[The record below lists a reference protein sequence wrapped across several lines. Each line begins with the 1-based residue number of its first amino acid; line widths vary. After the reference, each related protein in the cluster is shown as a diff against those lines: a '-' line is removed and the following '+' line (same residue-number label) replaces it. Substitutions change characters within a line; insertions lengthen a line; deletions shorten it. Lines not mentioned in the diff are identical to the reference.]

1 MTKREISLV
10 AVIVVLIGLF
20 AGYAL
25 AQSGGDDGSDT
36 AAGTSTTTT
45 TEAPSTSTTGPTT
58 TTTSTTSTST
68 TTSTTT
74 TSTTTTSTTT
84 STVPPPPLADLP
96 SGEIAGFGIGSP
108 LPDVIDELIS
118 SYGPPDD
125 DSGWAEGCQFDG
137 SDGTKERSYIWGRL
151 HVVFSRFEGPEVL
164 ERWSWNPGP
173 DDPTPGEVRLHDGVA
188 NTATIAEISAL
199 TGFETNYQ
207 EPFGLTLVTDN
218 FTWIYLAFG
227 ESVDEPVFEISW
239 GGGFCD

>member
-1 MTKREISLV
+1 MTRREAGLV
-10 AVIVVLIGLF
+10 AVIVLLIGLF

-25 AQSGGDDGSDT
+25 AQSGGDDGPDT
-36 AAGTSTTTT
+36 AAGEGTSTT
-45 TEAPSTSTTGPTT
+45 STTSEAPTT
-58 TTTSTTSTST
+58 TSTSTTSTST

-84 STVPPPPLADLP
+84 TTTSTVPPPPMADVP
-96 SGEIAGFGIGSP
+96 SGQVAGFAIGSP
-108 LPDVIDELIS
+108 LADVVDELIT

-125 DSGWAEGCQFDG
+125 DSGWSAGCQFDG
-137 SDGTKERSYIWGRL
+137 SDGSMERSYAWGRL
-151 HVVFSRFEGPEVL
+151 RVVFSRFEGPEIL

-173 DDPTPGEVRLHDGVA
+173 DDPTPGEVRLHEGVVA
-188 NTATIAEISAL
+188 TSTIAEISAV
-199 TGFETNYQ
+199 TGFATNYQ